1 MNEKLEEKMVKIENK
16 INDKVEKILA
26 KEDISFEEYSILS
39 KELEKLNYLKLEELN
54 KQNNEKNLA
63 QKKEVYENLMKSIMN
78 NY

>member
-54 KQNNEKNLA
+54 KENNEKNLA
-63 QKKEVYENLMKSIMN
+63 QRKEVYENLMKSIMN

>member
-1 MNEKLEEKMVKIENK
+1 MNEKLEEKIVKIENK

-54 KQNNEKNLA
+54 KENNEKNLA
-63 QKKEVYENLMKSIMN
+63 QKKEVFENLMKSVMN

>member
-1 MNEKLEEKMVKIENK
+1 MNEKLEEKIVKIENK

-54 KQNNEKNLA
+54 KENNEKNQA
-63 QKKEVYENLMKSIMN
+63 QIKEVYETLIKTFMN
-78 NY
+78 N